1 MPFFRRFTVN
11 FSDMM
16 KMKGAWDKFS
26 SSHPQFVRFLSYM
39 ASSTVTEG
47 TVFRLSVQRP
57 GEEKEVRTS
66 IAINESDLEL
76 IELLK
81 SMARK

>member
-1 MPFFRRFTVN
+1 MN

-26 SSHPQFVRFLSYM
+26 ASHPQFVRFLSYM
-39 ASSTVTEG
+39 ASSPVTEGTEG

>member
-1 MPFFRRFTVN
+1 MPL
-11 FSDMM
+11 
-16 KMKGAWDKFS
+16 
-26 SSHPQFVRFLSYM
+26 FVVYNQTEKSYRLP
-39 ASSTVTEG
+39 VTEG